1 MNDLAI
7 IIPAYNEE
15 SNILKLIK
23 EIKSLLQK
31 PNIFIIDDSSTDK
44 TKFLVSKE
52 KINYYH
58 RKKKLGRGSA
68 VLYGMKKAYFKKKYN
83 IFIEMDADLSH
94 KPSELKKNIYYFKKK
109 KLDILIASRYLKNS
123 KIINWPITRKVFSF
137 LSNYL
142 TRKLLR
148 MPITD
153 HTNGFRIYS
162 KRSVRK
168 IIKNCGK
175 IGDGFIVLVEILQIL
190 YLCKYKIAEVPSV
203 FVNRR
208 RGQSSVNFKLIFSS
222 FLGLLYLSF
231 RKKVY

>member
-1 MNDLAI
+1 
-7 IIPAYNEE
+7 
-15 SNILKLIK
+15 
-23 EIKSLLQK
+23 
-31 PNIFIIDDSSTDK
+31 
-44 TKFLVSKE
+44 
-52 KINYYH
+52 
-58 RKKKLGRGSA
+58 
-68 VLYGMKKAYFKKKYN
+68 
-83 IFIEMDADLSH
+83 
-94 KPSELKKNIYYFKKK
+94 
-109 KLDILIASRYLKNS
+109 
-123 KIINWPITRKVFSF
+123 
-137 LSNYL
+137 
-142 TRKLLR
+142 